1 MIDEIIH
8 GNCMDVLRTIEAESV
23 HAVITD
29 PPYGIAYQ
37 SAWRIDKE
45 QRLKPVENDNA
56 PFVWWLPEA
65 YRVLANPGALICF
78 CRWDVQEA
86 FKLAIEWAGFT
97 VKAQLVWDRRDHG
110 LGDLTGSPAPRH
122 DVAWF
127 ATKGN
132 WKLPGKRPHSVYTV
146 ARVPADKL
154 IHPTEKPLPLMAQ
167 IVEAYSR
174 KGDAILDPFAGSG
187 STLVAAKQGG
197 RHYIG
202 IEIDADY
209 VEKINQRLSESQMKL
224 SFETEAS

>member
-8 GNCMDVLRTIEAESV
+8 GNCMDVLRTIEPESV

-37 SAWRIDKE
+37 SARRIDKE
-45 QRLKPVENDNA
+45 VENDKA

-65 YRVLANPGALICF
+65 FRVLDDPGVLICF

-97 VKAQLVWDRRDHG
+97 VKAQIVWDRRDHG
-110 LGDLTGSPAPRH
+110 LGDLTGAPAPRH

-127 ATKGN
+127 ATKGS

-146 ARVPADKL
+146 ARVAADKL

-167 IVEAYSR
+167 IVEAYTK
-174 KGDAILDPFAGSG
+174 KGDVVLDPFAGSG
-187 STLVAAKQGG
+187 STLLAAKQGG

-202 IEIDADY
+202 IEIDAEY
-209 VEKINQRLSESQMKL
+209 VEKIKQRLGESQMKL
-224 SFETEAS
+224 SFDMEAS